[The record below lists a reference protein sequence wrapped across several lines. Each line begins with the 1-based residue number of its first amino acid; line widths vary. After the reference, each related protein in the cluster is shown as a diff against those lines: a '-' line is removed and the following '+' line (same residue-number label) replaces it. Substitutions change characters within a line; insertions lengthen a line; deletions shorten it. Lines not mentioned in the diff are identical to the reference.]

1 MAAIAVVGTLVWT
14 ILDQRREEYR
24 TGYAWLQLGLR
35 FTVAVAMLAYGFSKV
50 FPKQFG
56 TPGLEVLTQA
66 YGDSTPMR
74 LLWTSMGSST
84 LYRVACGLGEVL
96 GGALL
101 LFRRTSTVGA
111 LVSAAI
117 LSNVVLLNFSYDVP
131 VKLYSLH
138 LLMATLFLLLPDA
151 QAMFRFFVLRREAM
165 LGGAWLPRFQRKWLR
180 WASYGLQA
188 FVVVSALLT
197 YGVGIWESLK
207 GGPGDKSELYG
218 MWQVDSDS
226 GSSGAPAWQR
236 VYFEY
241 ASNMTIRTIDGTRL
255 RYSTTYLP
263 GSNLIEL
270 GGGHAGGSV
279 EWTRPDATHLSLE
292 GKVGGQTVAM
302 TMHRVSPETFP
313 LQTHAFHWVNEDTTN
328 R

>member
-1 MAAIAVVGTLVWT
+1 MWPRRGQRRYVFHLKGVAATWHPTGSGDTALNYVLYAGMAAIAVVGTLVWT

-117 LSNVVLLNFSYDVP
+117 LSNVVLLNFSYDVR
-131 VKLYSLH
+131 VKLYSYICSWRPCSFCCR
-138 LLMATLFLLLPDA
+138 M
-151 QAMFRFFVLRREAM
+151 RRRCSHSSCCC
-165 LGGAWLPRFQRKWLR
+165 GRQC
-180 WASYGLQA
+180 
-188 FVVVSALLT
+188 SAAR
-197 YGVGIWESLK
+197 GCR
-207 GGPGDKSELYG
+207 
-218 MWQVDSDS
+218 DSS
-226 GSSGAPAWQR
+226 GSGFVGR
-236 VYFEY
+236 RMVC
-241 ASNMTIRTIDGTRL
+241 R
-255 RYSTTYLP
+255 
-263 GSNLIEL
+263 
-270 GGGHAGGSV
+270 
-279 EWTRPDATHLSLE
+279 HLS
-292 GKVGGQTVAM
+292 
-302 TMHRVSPETFP
+302 
-313 LQTHAFHWVNEDTTN
+313 W
-328 R
+328 